1 MNRRLFEYDPNFAF
15 RFIPGLKARV
25 DHEGGGYLL
34 RTNAQGF
41 RCDHD
46 FDASKAE
53 GTYRILLFG
62 DSYTAGDGVS
72 NKNRYGDRL
81 EAIVPGIEVFNFGLS
96 GSGTDQHYLIYQK
109 LATGVDHDLVVIGIL
124 VENIR
129 RVVARLRPFISAEG
143 EDLVLAKPYYRLEDS
158 GELTLYNVPVPED
171 PIQPKDLSPEDRAF
185 LDQGGRMVW
194 LRQTVNAMGS
204 QVKEFAQKVTGYQPL
219 PEYDDPDGEAWQ
231 LMKAILVKWIGE
243 MNRPVVICPIPLYQY
258 IEGTASPEGYRARF
272 RELEEIE
279 GVVVH
284 DPLDD
289 FLAHPAEARRNFRF
303 PKDCHLTSAAHQV
316 LAESLAPRIQEL
328 MFRSRE

>member
-1 MNRRLFEYDPNFAF
+1 MNRQLFEYDPTFAY

-41 RCDHD
+41 RCHHD
-46 FDASKAE
+46 FDTPKPD

-72 NKNRYGDRL
+72 NKNRYGDLL
-81 EAIVPGIEVFNFGLS
+81 ETAVPGIEVFNFGLS

-109 LATGVDHDLVVIGIL
+109 LASKVDHDLVVIGIL

-129 RVVARLRPFISAEG
+129 RVVARLRPFTSAEG
-143 EDLVLAKPYYRLEDS
+143 EELVLAKPYFELEAS
-158 GELTLYNVPVPED
+158 GELTLHNVPTPKD
-171 PIQPKDLSPEDRAF
+171 PIHPDDLSAEDRAF
-185 LDQGGRMVW
+185 LDQGGRMAW
-194 LRQTVNAMGS
+194 LRQAVNRMGS
-204 QVKEFAQKVTGYQPL
+204 QVKEIAQKVTSYQPL
-219 PEYDDPDGEAWQ
+219 PEYDDPDNESWK

-243 MNRPVVICPIPLYQY
+243 VKRPVVICPIPLYHY
-258 IEGTASPEGYRARF
+258 IEETASPENYRARF
-272 RELEEIE
+272 RELEEIA

-289 FLAHPAEARRNFRF
+289 FRAHPADARRNFRF
-303 PKDCHLTSAAHQV
+303 PVDCHLTGAAHRV
-316 LAESLAPRIQEL
+316 LAESLAPRIREL
-328 MFRSRE
+328 MSQAGE